1 MTETLLTR
9 EQILEVQDIQSQIVD
24 VPEWGGSV
32 KVQGMTGEER
42 DGFEASTFKGKGK
55 DIQLNWRNIRAKL
68 VAHSVV
74 NGDGKRVFNDRD
86 VKALGKKSAAALDRV
101 FAVAQ
106 ELSGITQDD
115 VEELA
120 KNLVSDQSDDSG
132 SS

>member
-42 DGFEASTFKGKGK
+42 DGFEASTFKGQGK
-55 DIQLNWRNIRAKL
+55 DIRLNWRNIRAKL

-74 NGDGKRVFNDRD
+74 NGDGKRVFNDQD

-132 SS
+132 SD

>member
-32 KVQGMTGEER
+32 KVQGMTGEQR

-74 NGDGKRVFNDRD
+74 NGDGKRVFNDQD